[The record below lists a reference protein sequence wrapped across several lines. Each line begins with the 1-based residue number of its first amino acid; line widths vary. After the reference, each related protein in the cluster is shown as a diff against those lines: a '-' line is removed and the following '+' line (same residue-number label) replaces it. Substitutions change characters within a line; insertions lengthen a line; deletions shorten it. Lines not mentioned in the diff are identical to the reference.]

1 MKCLRAPGAALGFW
15 LIFGLPL
22 GAQDDIR
29 SVLVL
34 ASGDSQSRL
43 EAEQIDALR
52 EELPP
57 NTGVTIDYLDAKR
70 INGMPHYLEY
80 YSTLFYGKYQ
90 NRRLNVVVA
99 LNNDAIR
106 VANHY
111 RTNVFAGV
119 PLVVCGS
126 NPSIMNELAD
136 PAAWSGVFCEPSV
149 EKTID
154 LALALHPQTK
164 GVHVV
169 TDRTLPGIQIRQR
182 FYQDVKLGR
191 FPVPVEIPGDS
202 RTFWSLP
209 LVLEYVRKLPRD
221 CVVFFAGYYDDRR
234 GRIHQPQFMVPQLSR
249 ESKAPV
255 YTMQHD
261 AVGAGAVSG
270 SGPITLRA
278 SMS

>member
-1 MKCLRAPGAALGFW
+1 MKCRRALGAALGAW
-15 LIFGLPL
+15 LVFGAPVW
-22 GAQDDIR
+22 AQDEIR
-29 SVLVL
+29 VVLVL

-43 EAEQIDALR
+43 EAEQIEALR
-52 EELPP
+52 AELPP
-57 NTGVTIDYLDAKR
+57 NTWMTIDYLDAKR

-90 NRRLNVVVA
+90 NRRLNAVVA

-126 NPSIMNELAD
+126 NPSNMNELGN
-136 PAAWSGVFCEPSV
+136 PAAWTGVFCEPSV

-164 GVHVV
+164 GIHVV
-169 TDRTLPGIQIRQR
+169 TDRTLPGIQVRQR
-182 FYQDVKLGR
+182 LNRDVELGR
-191 FPVPVEIPGDS
+191 FPVSVEIPGDT

-209 LVLEYVRKLPRD
+209 LVLEYVRTLPRD
-221 CVVFFAGYYDDRR
+221 CVVFFAEY
-234 GRIHQPQFMVPQLSR
+234 SN
-249 ESKAPV
+249 
-255 YTMQHD
+255 
-261 AVGAGAVSG
+261 
-270 SGPITLRA
+270 RA
-278 SMS
+278 K